1 MPNQAFS
8 ADSLLRFFYRMPVA
22 LVQSTEAGLIEM
34 ITPMASQLLMPLATQ
49 GRLDNLFDV
58 LEPAWPRLRQ
68 DIAHYMPSRS
78 VSLDPLQA
86 CLQVEGSTDGPR
98 SLQVDIHKNSA
109 HQLIAVITD
118 TTLAEQRVRH
128 AWQAQRAATSAHGP
142 AADQQLGPDAL
153 APLNTIAASA
163 RALLDDPRDR
173 LTEHQREH
181 LCIISD
187 AARCL
192 LDQARAE
199 GKAVM
204 HRPA

>member
-8 ADSLLRFFYRMPVA
+8 SDSLLRFFYRMPVA
-22 LVQSTEAGLIEM
+22 LVQCTEAGHIEM

-68 DIAHYMPSRS
+68 DIAHFMPSQS

-86 CLQVEGSTDGPR
+86 SLQVAGSTDGPR
-98 SLQVDIHKNSA
+98 NLQVDIHKNSA
-109 HQLIAVITD
+109 CQLIAVITD

-128 AWQAQRAATSAHGP
+128 AWQAQHATTLAHGS
-142 AADQQLGPDAL
+142 AADLQLGPGTL
-153 APLNTIAASA
+153 APLNAIAASA
-163 RALLDDPRDR
+163 RALLDHPGDR
-173 LTEHQREH
+173 LTERQREH

-192 LDQARAE
+192 LDPARAE
-199 GKAVM
+199 GAAVT
-204 HRPA
+204 HRPP